1 MSLHLQKDYSMF
13 KSKLILIFIL
23 SCFISKIHAQDFL
36 FNNYAQHLNYINP
49 ANVGVDSMHNF
60 SLTGRY
66 RNQFWQGK
74 TYSTFATYEQPIC
87 HNTNGIGGSAFF
99 EKGENYYQYKINGII
114 GGKLKLTSNMSIRGG
129 VTASYEFFH
138 QDSIGFHGGFEEWYH
153 SPEMNNSLFE
163 FGVGT
168 RYDWGILFVGF
179 SIKELSGAVFGEP
192 YDDYGNKKHPLK
204 ILNGGL
210 NLKLSNSIT
219 ISPSFLQ
226 LWQSDARSF
235 QIGTDL
241 SIKKR
246 IFAGAGIFSNN
257 AVSFRGGFC
266 LKKKLSF
273 LFHYYLPADNMSAA
287 INGKK
292 NFETEIKFAF

>member
-1 MSLHLQKDYSMF
+1 MS
-13 KSKLILIFIL
+13 KSKLILFFVL
-23 SCFISKIHAQDFL
+23 VCFISKVHAQDFL
-36 FNNYAQHLNYINP
+36 FNNYPQHLNYLNP

-66 RNQFWQGK
+66 QNQFWEGK

-87 HNTNGIGGSAFF
+87 HNTSGIGGSTFF
-99 EKGENYYQYKINGII
+99 ERGEKYYQYKINGSI

-138 QDSIGFHGGFEEWYH
+138 QVSTKYSWGFEEW
-153 SPEMNNSLFE
+153 SSTPEMSHSLFE
-163 FGVGT
+163 FGVGA

-179 SIKELSGAVFGEP
+179 SMKELSGVVFGES
-192 YDDYGNKKHPLK
+192 YDDYGNKKPMLK

-219 ISPSFLQ
+219 MSPSFLQ

-273 LFHYYLPADNMSAA
+273 LFHYYLPTDNMSAA
-287 INGKK
+287 INGKR